1 MKFLERLSL
10 RALLLLK
17 WPLVIFSLYY
27 VFPSSLVADF
37 SAFIKANSIKK
48 MELTTGGIAFEVSE
62 EQQIKNIEKA
72 EELKVLADELSG
84 ISVKTPG
91 TKESN
96 KALEEVKSKAEKIV
110 NSSVSAYAPSRN
122 RDIVVGDVMTS
133 VAEFQYKIQRE
144 DGNGFLL
151 KVFIDKF
158 PYKHEFDLCPSEGNY
173 KLLTKVKSN
182 KDKET
187 AILVYVDEK
196 VNCNSTLEISQLRGD
211 EFLYSYDLTFLDG
224 FNIAKVAGFDA
235 LLPKSIKRL
244 RGNSVYLPSRDN
256 TVGRKYEKGKE
267 IEKETISIST
277 F

>member
-1 MKFLERLSL
+1 MKFLERFIL

-27 VFPSSLVADF
+27 VFPSSLVTDF

-48 MELTTGGIAFEVSE
+48 MELTTGGFAFEVSE
-62 EQQIKNIEKA
+62 EQSIKNIEKA
-72 EELKVLADELSG
+72 EELKVLADKLSN
-84 ISVKTPG
+84 ISAKTPAS
-91 TKESN
+91 KESN
-96 KALEEVKSKAEKIV
+96 EAIEEVKSKADRIV

-122 RDIVVGDVMTS
+122 RDIVVGDAMTS

-144 DGNGFLL
+144 EGNGFLL

-158 PYKHEFDLCPSEGNY
+158 PYKNEFDLCPSEGSY
-173 KLLTKVKSN
+173 KLLTKVKS
-182 KDKET
+182 DKET
-187 AILVYVDEK
+187 ATLVYVDEK
-196 VNCNSTLEISQLRGD
+196 VNCKSTLEISQLRGD
-211 EFLYSYDLTFLDG
+211 EFLYSYNLIFLDG
-224 FNIAKVAGFDA
+224 FNVAKVAGFDA

-256 TVGRKYEKGKE
+256 TVGRKYVKGKE
-267 IEKETISIST
+267 VEKETISITT